1 MNSDQIIMNLPA
13 GQELNRL
20 VEEALSEYVECIH
33 DDASM
38 VFQWSEVNK
47 EALDLWQYIEEYIG
61 ETGILRMPDSPC
73 IIRHFASVGDSESN
87 VSVWTG
93 DWKESLCKAF
103 LLYQAGYR
111 GEYMHPKWEEAE
123 QLAHVQVIQ

>member
-1 MNSDQIIMNLPA
+1 MSSDKIVMNLPP
-13 GQELNRL
+13 GHELNRL
-20 VEEALSEYVECIH
+20 VEEALSEYVECVH
-33 DDASM
+33 DAAGM
-38 VFQWSEVNK
+38 VFRWSESGK
-47 EALDLWQYIEEYIG
+47 EALELWGYIEENVG
-61 ETGILRMPDSPC
+61 EAGVLRMPDAPS

-87 VSVWTG
+87 VSVWTS

-123 QLAHVQVIQ
+123 RNAPKRITQ